1 METDAYGN
9 IICYSIRG
17 EERGHCPF
25 DFSKIHLTFYIVVNF
40 FFLIISHLKYL
51 VKTCN
56 TFIGMT
62 NSSIF
67 VPFNNSFN
75 ISNSLNQREFN
86 VFHKKYKSL

>member
-1 METDAYGN
+1 MRTAISFVIPLEAK
-9 IICYSIRG
+9 RG
-17 EERGHCPF
+17 GMVP
-25 DFSKIHLTFYIVVNF
+25 LTFQKFILLLILLLF
-40 FFLIISHLKYL
+40 FFLIISPLKYL